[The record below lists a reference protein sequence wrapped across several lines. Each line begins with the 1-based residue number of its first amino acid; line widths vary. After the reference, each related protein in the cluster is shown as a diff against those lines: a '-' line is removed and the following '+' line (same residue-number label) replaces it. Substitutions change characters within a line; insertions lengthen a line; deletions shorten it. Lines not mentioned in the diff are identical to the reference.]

1 MYLRRNSLGR
11 QNFVAHIYETRNK
24 TKISQWKV
32 FLEVS
37 RLIQVKK
44 RERERERER
53 GSEGCFTGKTFGVY
67 FLNISKICSVT
78 ALLSQRCRGNFYTES
93 HALLWISELA
103 RKANFIVLSATSGWT
118 LNSKVYFIPFALNIH
133 ES

>member
-44 RERERERER
+44 REREREKE
-53 GSEGCFTGKTFGVY
+53 EVNGV
-67 FLNISKICSVT
+67 LQAKHLESIS
-78 ALLSQRCRGNFYTES
+78 
-93 HALLWISELA
+93 
-103 RKANFIVLSATSGWT
+103 
-118 LNSKVYFIPFALNIH
+118 
-133 ES
+133 

>member
-1 MYLRRNSLGR
+1 MYLRMNSLGR

-44 RERERERER
+44 RERERERKR
-53 GSEGCFTGKTFGVY
+53 KLMVFYRQNIWSLFLKY
-67 FLNISKICSVT
+67 FQDLFWDSP
-78 ALLSQRCRGNFYTES
+78 L
-93 HALLWISELA
+93 ISEES
-103 RKANFIVLSATSGWT
+103 RKLLYRVTCSLVNF
-118 LNSKVYFIPFALNIH
+118 
-133 ES
+133 